1 MCAKWKTEKGSV
13 MMEAVIVM
21 PLLLISVMAA
31 GQFAHI
37 LLARQFASIAAYNG
51 CRAAIRATGNMTTA
65 AETAV
70 KETISPQEATSLMS
84 YQNAQVTKAD
94 SANGYCTV
102 SIKLNFPLVCPVVNY
117 AVAGI
122 LGCNDTGFYA
132 DESKKHSGI
141 TMSGT
146 DAFPCITLTE
156 TAVLPMPYK
165 VEGGTK

>member
-1 MCAKWKTEKGSV
+1 

-37 LLARQFASIAAYNG
+37 LLAKQFASVAAYNG
-51 CRAAIRATGNMTTA
+51 CRAAIRSAD

-70 KETISPQEATSLMS
+70 KNTLSPESTDLLSYDALSVETPVME
-84 YQNAQVTKAD
+84 
-94 SANGYCTV
+94 NGYCSL

-122 LGCNDTGFYA
+122 LGYNDTGFYV
-132 DESKKHSGI
+132 DESKKQSD
-141 TMSGT
+141 T
-146 DAFPCITLTE
+146 DAFPCITLKE
-156 TAVLPMPYK
+156 TAVLPMPYT
-165 VEGGTK
+165 VEVTQ